1 MTRRKNTYNVISV
14 TIIGNVQ
21 SILYSLFLNKDHFSK
36 MQYAEKGGLLPSAV
50 PDTLGETPCASTAM
64 DTMCETPSMG
74 ETPSTAME
82 HTYCKHPSG
91 QIK

>member
-1 MTRRKNTYNVISV
+1 MTLCKNTYNVISV

-21 SILYSLFLNKDHFSK
+21 SILYSLFQNKDHFSK
-36 MQYAEKGGLLPSAV
+36 MQQSKKGRLLPSAV

-64 DTMCETPSMG
+64 DTMCETPSMS

-82 HTYCKHPSG
+82 HTYYKHPSG
-91 QIK
+91 KIK